1 MFRIFDFPRLVRIQR
16 LPVDDVLQ
24 STIRLG
30 LLLTANFL
38 AGLLRSVQLQKQV
51 KLKGVVSISVMFCA
65 FLKKYFMSGDLR

>member
-1 MFRIFDFPRLVRIQR
+1 MIQR

-38 AGLLRSVQLQKQV
+38 VGLLRSFQLQKQV
-51 KLKGVVSISVMFCA
+51 ALITVVSISVMFCA